1 MVVKDELVGG
11 KARGEQGGVRGC
23 WMARTGRSF
32 GVNRKYCFPP
42 SLHAC
47 VMHSKTFRS
56 LVESIA
62 WLISSTT
69 RNGAGLMFWSEM
81 RYTMVATDRSPP
93 ESLPPSP
100 KTCNCSVARH
110 CTLIWILYSAKLSGP
125 SGCPFK
131 SNLRPSDSVISPWH
145 LNRLKYVLKLSLT
158 YE

>member
-1 MVVKDELVGG
+1 
-11 KARGEQGGVRGC
+11 
-23 WMARTGRSF
+23 MARTGRSF